1 MFANS
6 HRALK
11 AYAEVGVETGVAA
24 ANPHKLILM
33 LFEGAILAVAAAKMH
48 LQRKETALRGEAIS
62 KAIMIIDAGLKASLD
77 LSAGGEMAE
86 RLFALYEYMLGR
98 LLFANLKHRS
108 EPLDEVSHLLS
119 ELKSAWA
126 AIGTTPAAMAHQADP
141 RAQPARAAIKA

>member
-1 MFANS
+1 MFASS

-48 LQRKETALRGEAIS
+48 MQRKETALRGEAVS

-77 LSAGGEMAE
+77 LKAGGEMAG
-86 RLFALYEYMLGR
+86 RLLALYDYMLGR
-98 LLFANLKHRS
+98 LLYANLKVRP
-108 EPLDEVSHLLS
+108 EPLDEVSHLLA

-126 AIGTTPAAMAHQADP
+126 AIGTTPAAAGHEAEP
-141 RAQPARAAIKA
+141 RAAALGQVRA

>member
-1 MFANS
+1 MFASS

-77 LSAGGEMAE
+77 LKAGGDMAE

-98 LLFANLKHRS
+98 LLYANLKLRP

-126 AIGTTPAAMAHQADP
+126 AIGTTPAAVAQDAEP
-141 RAQPARAAIKA
+141 RPRPALGPLKA

>member
-1 MFANS
+1 MFASS

-77 LSAGGEMAE
+77 LNAGGHMAE

-98 LLFANLKHRS
+98 LLYANLKHRS

-126 AIGTTPAAMAHQADP
+126 AIGTAPAAMAQRVDP
-141 RAQPARAAIKA
+141 HAQPARASIKA